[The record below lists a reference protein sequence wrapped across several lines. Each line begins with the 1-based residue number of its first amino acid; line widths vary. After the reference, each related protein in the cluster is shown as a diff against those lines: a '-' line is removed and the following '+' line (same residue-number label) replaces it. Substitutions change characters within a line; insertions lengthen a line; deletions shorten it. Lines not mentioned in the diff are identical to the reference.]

1 MISKELEDYCKH
13 QENQLQQVKDIRV
26 DNKYSGTVDYFRD
39 NSDIDYSR
47 VLYSSSCRRL
57 QGKMQLFVPKSQV
70 FYRNRLTHSHEV
82 AQFAK
87 TISKRLKLKDTL
99 TVQTCSLAH
108 DIGNPPFGHAGEV
121 FLSKVCETNPY
132 EGNAQTF
139 RILNRLEERH
149 HDFNGLNL
157 TIRTMLG
164 VVKYF
169 KPESE
174 KIKNEIGEE
183 TIKFNKKFLYKKD
196 YDLVSEWLDRYSID
210 HKTIDCEIMDLSDE
224 IAYAIH
230 DLEDA
235 LGLNYFTIDE
245 LLYEFSI
252 REEYKDVITDF
263 KKFIVQARQFAE
275 KAHFYKTS
283 EEYMM
288 LYRKELTSILA
299 NAFVRDIDLV
309 NGKLGYKKLGLLV
322 SGLKKLTFEAI
333 KRQPDIIEYEQ
344 LGKHILTNLYKLYTD
359 KSYNRGMVLLPA
371 NYRFP
376 HKWERKVQDYIG
388 GMMDIYAIQQYEK
401 YFGKLDGK
409 GIYLTLNT
417 AGNNGSSQIT
427 GNPEKVEF

>member
-1 MISKELEDYCKH
+1 MISKDLEDYCKYKEK
-13 QENQLQQVKDIRV
+13 QLENVKDTRV
-26 DNKYSGTVDYFRD
+26 DDKYNSKTEYFRE
-39 NSDIDYSR
+39 NADIDYSR

-70 FYRNRLTHSHEV
+70 FYRNRLTHSLEV

-87 TISKRLKLKDTL
+87 TISKRLKLEDSI

-108 DIGNPPFGHAGEV
+108 DIGNPPFGHAGEI
-121 FLSKVCETNPY
+121 FLSKVCATNLY

-139 RILNRLEERH
+139 RILNTLEERH

-169 KPESE
+169 KPER
-174 KIKNEIGEE
+174 E
-183 TIKFNKKFLYKKD
+183 TKKDDSGKEVIITNKKFLYQED
-196 YDLVSEWLDRYSID
+196 YDLVNEWLFKNNIT

-235 LGLNYFTIDE
+235 LRLKYFTIDE

-252 REEYKDVITDF
+252 RKEYKEVIVEF
-263 KKFIVQARQFAE
+263 KKFNVQARQFAE
-275 KAHFYKTS
+275 KAHAHNTS
-283 EEYMM
+283 EEYAM
-288 LYRKELTSILA
+288 LYRKELTSVLA

-309 NGKLGYKKLGLLV
+309 DSKLGYKSLGLLV

-333 KRQPDIIEYEQ
+333 KRQPDIVEYEQ
-344 LGKHILTNLYKLYTD
+344 LGKHVLTKLYGLYTD
-359 KSYNRGMVLLPA
+359 RDYNRDMVLLPA
-371 NYRFP
+371 NYRNP
-376 HKWERKVQDYIG
+376 EKWERKVQDYIG
-388 GMMDIYAIQQYEK
+388 GMMDIYAMQQYEK
-401 YFGKLDGK
+401 YFGKLKGQ
-409 GIYLTLNT
+409 GIYL
-417 AGNNGSSQIT
+417 
-427 GNPEKVEF
+427 K

>member
-1 MISKELEDYCKH
+1 MISKELEEYCKEK
-13 QENQLQQVKDIRV
+13 ENQLSVVKDLRV
-26 DNKYSGTVDYFRD
+26 DPKYAGSTDYFR
-39 NSDIDYSR
+39 NNADIDYSR

-57 QGKMQLFVPKSQV
+57 QGKMQLFIPKSQV

-82 AQFAK
+82 AQIAK
-87 TISKRLKLKDTL
+87 TISKRLKLEDNI

-108 DIGNPPFGHAGEV
+108 DIGNPPFGHAGEF
-121 FLSKVCETNPY
+121 FLSKVSEENLY

-164 VVKYF
+164 VVKYL
-169 KPESE
+169 KPETE
-174 KIKNEIGEE
+174 TKIDDKGES
-183 TIKFNKKFLYKKD
+183 IIVKNKKFLYKND
-196 YDLVSEWLDRYSID
+196 YDLVTNWLEDYSLS
-210 HKTIDCEIMDLSDE
+210 HKTVDCEIMDLSDE

-235 LGLNYFTIDE
+235 LSLKYFTIDE

-252 REEYKDVITDF
+252 REEYKDVQLEF
-263 KKFIVQARQFAE
+263 KKINVLARQFAS
-275 KAHFYKTS
+275 KAHAYSTS
-283 EEYMM
+283 EEFSM

-299 NAFVRDIDLV
+299 NAFVRDVDYV
-309 NGKLGYKKLGLLV
+309 DGKLGYKNLGLLV
-322 SGLKKLTFEAI
+322 TGLKTLTFESI

-344 LGKHILTNLYKLYTD
+344 LGKHVLTKLYKLYTD
-359 KSYNRGMVLLPA
+359 KDYNRDMVLMPA

-376 HKWERKVQDYIG
+376 DKWERKVQDYIG

-401 YFGKLDGK
+401 YFGKLENK
-409 GIYLTLNT
+409 GIYF
-417 AGNNGSSQIT
+417 
-427 GNPEKVEF
+427 K

>member
-1 MISKELEDYCKH
+1 MISEELEQYCINK
-13 QENQLQQVKDIRV
+13 ENELDEVKDCRV
-26 DNKYSGTVDYFRD
+26 DDNHKATVDYFRTNAD
-39 NSDIDYSR
+39 VDYSR

-57 QGKMQLFVPKSQV
+57 QGKMQLFVPRSQV
-70 FYRNRLTHSHEV
+70 FYRNRLTHSFEV

-87 TISKRLKLKDTL
+87 TISKRLKLKDNL

-121 FLSKVCETNPY
+121 FLSQVCEEYPY

-139 RILNRLEERH
+139 RILNRIEERH

-157 TIRTMLG
+157 TIRSMLG

-174 KIKNEIGEE
+174 VTIDKNGNSKSEI
-183 TIKFNKKFLYKKD
+183 NKKFLYNKD
-196 YDLVSEWLDRYSID
+196 YELVKSWLEKFKIS

-224 IAYAIH
+224 ITYAIH

-235 LGLNYFTIDE
+235 LKLKYFTVEE

-252 REEYKDVITDF
+252 RKEYEDVVVELSEF
-263 KKFIVQARQFAE
+263 NVHARSFAE
-275 KAHFYKTS
+275 RAHVHKSS
-283 EEYMM
+283 EEYSM
-288 LYRKELTSILA
+288 LYRKELTSLLA

-309 NGKLGYKKLGLLV
+309 EGKLGYKNLGLLV

-333 KRQPDIIEYEQ
+333 KRQSDIIEYEQ
-344 LGKHILTNLYKLYTD
+344 LGKHVLTKLYEVYTD
-359 KSYNRGMVLLPA
+359 KEYNKNMVLLPA
-371 NYRFP
+371 NYRIP
-376 HKWERKVQDYIG
+376 QNWNRKVQDYIG

-401 YFGKLDGK
+401 YFGKLDRA
-409 GIYLTLNT
+409 GIYF
-417 AGNNGSSQIT
+417 
-427 GNPEKVEF
+427 K

>member
-1 MISKELEDYCKH
+1 MISKELEDYCKIK
-13 QENQLQQVKDIRV
+13 EKQLQKVKDIRV
-26 DNKYSGTVDYFRD
+26 DNNYSGTLDYFRD

-87 TISKRLKLKDTL
+87 TIAKRLKLEDTL
-99 TVQTCSLAH
+99 TAQTCSLAH

-121 FLSKVCETNPY
+121 FLSKVCKTNPY

-139 RILNRLEERH
+139 RILNTLEERH

-164 VVKYF
+164 VVKYLE
-169 KPESE
+169 PESQ
-174 KIKNEIGEE
+174 KILDEDGNE
-183 TIKFNKKFLYKKD
+183 TIKLNKKFLYQEDYALVSDWLKD
-196 YDLVSEWLDRYSID
+196 YNIN

-235 LGLNYFTIDE
+235 LGLKYFTIEE

-252 REEYKDVITDF
+252 RKEYKDVVVDF
-263 KKFIVQARQFAE
+263 KKFNVQARQFAE
-275 KAHFYKTS
+275 KAHVYNTS

-309 NGKLGYKKLGLLV
+309 NGTLGYKKLGLLV

-344 LGKHILTNLYKLYTD
+344 MGKHILTKLYDLYTD
-359 KSYNRGMVLLPA
+359 KSYNRDMVLLPA
-371 NYRFP
+371 NYRNID
-376 HKWERKVQDYIG
+376 KWERKVQDYIG

-409 GIYLTLNT
+409 GIYL
-417 AGNNGSSQIT
+417 
-427 GNPEKVEF
+427 F

>member
-1 MISKELEDYCKH
+1 MISQELIDYTTSKESELSK
-13 QENQLQQVKDIRV
+13 VKDLRV
-26 DNKYSGTVDYFRD
+26 DNKYQGTTDYFRT
-39 NSDIDYSR
+39 NADIDYSR

-82 AQFAK
+82 AQIAK
-87 TISKRLKLKDTL
+87 TIANKLKLNDTL

-121 FLSKVCETNPY
+121 FLSKVCEKNPY

-139 RILNRLEERH
+139 RILNRIEERH

-169 KPESE
+169 KPEKE
-174 KIKNEIGEE
+174 EIKNQKQEVEIV
-183 TIKFNKKFLYKKD
+183 KNKKFLYNKD
-196 YDLVSEWLDRYSID
+196 YDLVKKWLNEHKIQ

-224 IAYAIH
+224 ISYAIH

-252 REEYKDVITDF
+252 RSEYKDVITEF
-263 KKFIVQARQFAE
+263 KKFNVLARQFAE
-275 KAHFYKTS
+275 KAHVYKSS
-283 EEYMM
+283 EEYAM

-299 NAFVRDIDLV
+299 NAFVRDVNLV
-309 NGKLGYKKLGLLV
+309 NGKLGYKNLGNLV
-322 SGLKKLTFEAI
+322 HGLKKLTFEAI

-344 LGKHILTNLYKLYTD
+344 LGKHVLTKLYDLYTD
-359 KSYNRGMVLLPA
+359 KNYNRDMVLLPA
-371 NYRFP
+371 NYRVTD
-376 HKWERKVQDYIG
+376 KWERKVQDYIG

-401 YFGKLDGK
+401 YYGKLSDK
-409 GIYLTLNT
+409 GIYF
-417 AGNNGSSQIT
+417 
-427 GNPEKVEF
+427 K